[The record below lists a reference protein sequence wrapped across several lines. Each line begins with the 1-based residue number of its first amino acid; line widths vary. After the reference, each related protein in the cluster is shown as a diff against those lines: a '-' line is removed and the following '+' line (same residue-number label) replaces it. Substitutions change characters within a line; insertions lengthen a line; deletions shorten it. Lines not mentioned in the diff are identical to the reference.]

1 MRKIISISLSPN
13 TEKDDVFL
21 AMRLIFQPWKWKQG
35 PITEILEKIFQEKM
49 GLGQCFSFNSGRS
62 CLLAA
67 FSAMGIGEGDEIIAQ
82 SFTCNAVINPILK
95 FKAKPVYVDIGPN
108 LNMDLNKIEEKITPK
123 TKAIIAQHTFGWPA
137 EIEEIKKICEKHKLI
152 LIEDCA
158 HALGAKRNGKFCGS
172 FGDISF
178 FSFGRDKI
186 ISSVYGGMLCAN
198 NKELASKVSDFYH
211 QINYP
216 KNSWIIQQILHPI
229 LTNLLILPFY
239 GIIIGKIFMAFFV
252 NLNILS
258 KSVTKNENQGILPE
272 YFPYRLPN
280 ALASMALNQF
290 EKLDKFNTHRRK
302 IAMFYNKELEA
313 EPDYKIVFSNLENN
327 DYPIYLKYPLLTKN
341 SKNIMEKMKKNN
353 IYLNDGWRD
362 SAIMPPMTNLEKMI
376 YLAGSCSLSESIV
389 KEIIYLPTHINIS
402 LAQAKKIVDLLKTE
416 NIVKIKE

>member
-21 AMRLIFQPWKWKQG
+21 ALRLVFQPWKWKQG
-35 PITEILEKIFQEKM
+35 QTVEVLEKKFQEKM
-49 GLGQCFSFNSGRS
+49 NLGQCFSFNSGRS

-67 FSAMGIGEGDEIIAQ
+67 FFAIKIAEGDEIIVQ

-95 FKAKPVYVDIGPN
+95 FKAKPVYVDIDSN
-108 LNMDLNKIEEKITPK
+108 LNMDLSRIEEKITSR
-123 TKAIIAQHTFGWPA
+123 TKAIIVQHTFGWPA
-137 EIEEIKKICEKHKLI
+137 KIEEIKKICEKHNLI

-158 HALGAKRNGKFCGS
+158 HALGGKINNKFCGS

-186 ISSVYGGMLCAN
+186 ISSVYGGMLCVN
-198 NKELASKVSDFYH
+198 KKELALEISNFSK
-211 QINYP
+211 QTNYP
-216 KNSWIIQQILHPI
+216 KNSWIFQQLLHPI

-239 GIIIGKIFMAFFV
+239 GMIIGKIFMALFV

-272 YFPYRLPN
+272 YFPYKLPN
-280 ALASMALNQF
+280 ALAVLALNQF
-290 EKLDKFNTHRRK
+290 EKLEKFNIHRRK
-302 IAMFYNKELEA
+302 IAMFYNKELESIP
-313 EPDYKIVFSNLENN
+313 EYKIVFSGLENN
-327 DYPIYLKYPLLTKN
+327 DYPIYLKYPLLTKD
-341 SKNIMEKMKKNN
+341 SKKIIQKMKNNN

-376 YLAGSCSLSESIV
+376 YQPGSCSLAEGIA
-389 KEIIYLPTHINIS
+389 KEIIYLPTHINVS
-402 LAQAKKIVDLLKTE
+402 LSQAEKIVDLLK
-416 NIVKIKE
+416 N